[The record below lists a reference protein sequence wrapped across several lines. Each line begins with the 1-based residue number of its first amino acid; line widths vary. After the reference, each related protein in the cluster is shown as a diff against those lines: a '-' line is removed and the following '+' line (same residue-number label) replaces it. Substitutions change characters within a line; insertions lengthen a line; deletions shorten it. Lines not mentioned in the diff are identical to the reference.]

1 VDPDTQRQHSRIG
14 LRYETDLTDAE
25 WALIEPLMPS
35 LHPHGRRRTCL
46 RDIVNAM
53 FDVFRGGIAGRL
65 LPRDLLP
72 NGTLVPVGL

>member
-1 VDPDTQRQHSRIG
+1 
-14 LRYETDLTDAE
+14 
-25 WALIEPLMPS
+25 
-35 LHPHGRRRTCL
+35 
-46 RDIVNAM
+46 M